1 MSRNRLSSR
10 FSSRVGSSM
19 PVNLFKF
26 PDYLYN
32 NASNSQSLMMKNFE
46 TMINGSSPKYYL
58 KQSHFREGTLRIT
71 KPGVYVLSEN
81 IIFNPPTQF
90 PSQPQINS
98 GKYPIG
104 KDGPYHLG
112 FFAAIAIETS
122 NVIIDLN
129 GKSITQ
135 SAQHNL
141 VQRFF
146 SIIELANSPF
156 IPSQGPHSFIN
167 TFGWKPASNTLIMNG
182 GLLNS
187 SHHGVHGNQNNNIM
201 IYKTN
206 INNYE
211 VAGVALNG
219 STGSIISNNSM
230 KGNNSTINVLSTF
243 SQSVFVLRALEQKGE
258 TDSDVYKNLNNDV
271 NLAKTQILSNLQQ
284 TTYFENTTGKYDGN
298 MYGIVLNVRGVVI
311 NKFIEE
317 RTEQMTGNH
326 DILVINNYIRD
337 VDSHP
342 VEIVALAID
351 DGTQSEGAY
360 GARRMVGPFGDVL
373 EIENIM
379 DGERKYHGT
388 SLSNAQIYLAEK
400 YPELGTINIT
410 QQAIDWSKS
419 YPKEALPES
428 LQFVPEGDSMGHF
441 MKGNIGI
448 FVSAGININLLN
460 NRINNVST
468 HGTDVGKSELFTED
482 QKYFHGANS
491 YGILQTASKNIS
503 GISTNSISNIITEQ
517 PKAEAI
523 AIKTINE

>member
-10 FSSRVGSSM
+10 FSSMVSSLM

-26 PDYLYN
+26 PNYLYD

-58 KQSHFREGTLRIT
+58 SQSDFSKGTLRIT
-71 KPGVYVLSEN
+71 EPGVYVLSEN
-81 IIFNPPTQF
+81 ITFNPPTQF
-90 PSQPQINS
+90 PTQEQT
-98 GKYPIG
+98 KYPIG
-104 KDGPYHLG
+104 KNGPYHLG
-112 FFAAIAIETS
+112 FFAAIAVETS

-135 SAQHNL
+135 SAEHNL

-146 SIIELANSPF
+146 SVIELANSPF
-156 IPSQGPHSFIN
+156 IPGQGPHSFID

-187 SHHGVHGNQNNNIM
+187 SHHGVHGNENNNVM

-219 STGSIISNNSM
+219 ATGSIISNNIM
-230 KGNNSTINVLSTF
+230 KGNNSTVKVLSTF
-243 SQSVFVLRALEQKGE
+243 SQSIFVLRYLEQKDE
-258 TDSDVYKNLNNDV
+258 IYSDVYVNLNNDV
-271 NLAKTQILSNLQQ
+271 NLAKTQILNNQQQ
-284 TTYFENTTGKYDGN
+284 TTYFKNETGKYDGN
-298 MYGIVLNVRGVVI
+298 MYGIVLNVKGIVI

-317 RTEQMTGNH
+317 RTEQMLGNQ

-351 DGTQSEGAY
+351 GDIQSEGAY
-360 GARRMVGPFGDVL
+360 GAKRMVGPFGDVV

-379 DGERKYHGT
+379 DDERKYVGT
-388 SLSNAQIYLAEK
+388 TLSDAQIYLAAN
-400 YPELGTINIT
+400 YSELGSINIT
-410 QQAIDWSKS
+410 NEVKSWSKS
-419 YPKEALPES
+419 YPKEVLPES

-460 NRINNVST
+460 NRIDNVAT
-468 HGTDVGKSELFTED
+468 RGTDVGISTLLTPE
-482 QKYFHGANS
+482 QHYFHGVNS
-491 YGILQTASKNIS
+491 YGILQTASKNVS
-503 GISTNSISNIITEQ
+503 NLDTNSISNIVTEQ
-517 PKAEAI
+517 PNAEAKH
-523 AIKTINE
+523 IKTINE

>member
-1 MSRNRLSSR
+1 MSRNRLSAR
-10 FSSRVGSSM
+10 FSSRVGSQM

-26 PDYLYN
+26 PNYLYD

-46 TMINGSSPKYYL
+46 TIINGSSPKYYL
-58 KQSHFREGTLRIT
+58 RQSDFSEGTLRIT
-71 KPGVYVLSEN
+71 KPGVYILKEN
-81 IIFNPPTQF
+81 IIFNPTQF
-90 PSQPQINS
+90 PTQEQT
-98 GKYPIG
+98 KYPIG
-104 KDGPYHLG
+104 TDGPYHLG

-135 SAQHNL
+135 SAEHNL

-146 SIIELANSPF
+146 SVIELANSPF
-156 IPSQGPHSFIN
+156 IPGQGPHSFID

-187 SHHGVHGNQNNNIM
+187 SHHGVHGNENNNVM

-219 STGSIISNNSM
+219 ATGSIISNNIM
-230 KGNNSTINVLSTF
+230 KGNNSTVKVLSTF
-243 SQSVFVLRALEQKGE
+243 SQSIFVLRALKQKGE
-258 TDSDVYKNLNNDV
+258 TGTDVYINLNKDV
-271 NLAKTQILSNLQQ
+271 NLAKTQILNNQQ
-284 TTYFENTTGKYDGN
+284 QSTYFENTTGKYDGN

-311 NKFIEE
+311 NKFIKE
-317 RTEQMTGNH
+317 RTEQMSGNQ

-360 GARRMVGPFGDVL
+360 GAKRMVGPFGDVL

-379 DGERKYHGT
+379 DGGRKYTGT
-388 SLSNAQIYLAEK
+388 TLSEAQIYLAAN
-400 YPELGTINIT
+400 YPDLGTINIT
-410 QQAIDWSKS
+410 QQVIDWSKS
-419 YPKEALPES
+419 DPKEVLPES

-448 FVSAGININLLN
+448 FVSAGEDINLLN
-460 NRINNVST
+460 NRIDNVST
-468 HGTDVGKSELFTED
+468 HGTDVGTSTLLTPE
-482 QKYFHGANS
+482 QQYFHGANS
-491 YGILQTASKNIS
+491 YGILQTASVNVSNIN
-503 GISTNSISNIITEQ
+503 TNSISNIYTEQ
-517 PKAEAI
+517 PNAEAI
-523 AIKTINE
+523 VVKTINE

>member
-1 MSRNRLSSR
+1 MSRNRLSAR
-10 FSSRVGSSM
+10 YSSRVGSLM
-19 PVNLFKF
+19 TVNLFKF
-26 PDYLYN
+26 PNYLYD
-32 NASNSQSLMMKNFE
+32 NASNSQSLMMKKFE

-58 KQSHFREGTLRIT
+58 RQSDFSEGTLRIT
-71 KPGVYVLSEN
+71 KPGVYILKEN

-90 PSQPQINS
+90 PTHEQT
-98 GKYPIG
+98 KYPMG

-135 SAQHNL
+135 SAEHNL
-141 VQRFF
+141 IQRFF
-146 SIIELANSPF
+146 SVIELANSPF
-156 IPSQGPHSFIN
+156 IPGQGPHSFID

-187 SHHGVHGNQNNNIM
+187 SHHGVHGNENNNVM
-201 IYKTN
+201 IYNTN

-219 STGSIISNNSM
+219 ATGSIISNNII
-230 KGNNSTINVLSTF
+230 KGNNSTVKVLAAF
-243 SQSVFVLRALEQKGE
+243 SQSIFVLWALEQKRK
-258 TDSDVYKNLNNDV
+258 TDSDVYINLNKDV
-271 NLAKTQILSNLQQ
+271 NLAKKQILNNQQ
-284 TTYFENTTGKYDGN
+284 QSTYFENTTGKYDGN

-317 RTEQMTGNH
+317 RTEEMSGNQ

-351 DGTQSEGAY
+351 GDTQSEGAY
-360 GARRMVGPFGDVL
+360 GAKRMVGPFGDVL

-379 DGERKYHGT
+379 DGERKYDGT
-388 SLSNAQIYLAEK
+388 TLSEAQLYLAAN
-400 YPELGTINIT
+400 YSELGTVNIT
-410 QQAIDWSKS
+410 QQVINWSKS
-419 YPKEALPES
+419 EPKQELPQS

-468 HGTDVGKSELFTED
+468 HGTDVGTCSLFTED
-482 QKYFHGANS
+482 QKYSHGANS

-517 PKAEAI
+517 SKAQATPV
-523 AIKTINE
+523 KTINQ